1 MVSKNCPRLWSFD
14 WDLAQYR
21 EIKWK
26 AGVEPRKRSL
36 PLVASFAKSRWRVT
50 ITFEGSLHSDKAARA
65 NRKQRRMD
73 LQNLCL
79 CLDFDRL
86 KLVDNTVT
94 ELLIKREH
102 DDTPPAYEN
111 DITSPDGVLPLT
123 TTPHVGSEYFFV
135 FNELRLCVRE
145 DPFRVQFPAIDCN
158 AHTITE
164 LSAIT
169 TIRQLSAGVHEVHV
183 GSGRQ
188 SYVYKQ
194 VDKPLYEPRD
204 SEVLSQELRNLQ
216 LFHGTK
222 GIVQLVAAVVSCN
235 PYYTFRETAAYE
247 AFEAYD
253 SDQSAGSNETHQS
266 DQNTNAA
273 PSTVLRGVLLEYHPN
288 GTLADALQSSR
299 ETPQMTGTW
308 RRWALQIVEALSRV
322 HKQQITHMDLKPSN
336 ILISAENDAVLSDV
350 SGIGGVT
357 RNYLAP
363 EMLDVPDPLA
373 EGLEARTWNDIWAL
387 GKMILEMGDATS
399 NEIEKEQL
407 WRIARVAMA
416 DEPSSRPSL
425 HQIVSLFL
433 SNQAS

>member
-1 MVSKNCPRLWSFD
+1 MVSTHCSRSWSFD

-36 PLVASFAKSRWRVT
+36 PLVASVAKSRWHVT
-50 ITFEGSLHSDKAARA
+50 ITFEGSLHSDKAVRA
-65 NRKQRRMD
+65 NRKQRRLD

-111 DITSPDGVLPLT
+111 DIVSTDGVLPLT
-123 TTPHVGSEYFFV
+123 STPHFGSEYFLV
-135 FNELRLCVRE
+135 LNELRLCVRE

-158 AHTITE
+158 AHPTTE
-164 LSAIT
+164 LSEIT
-169 TIRQLSAGVHEVHV
+169 PIRQLCAGVHEAHV
-183 GSGRQ
+183 GSDRQ

-204 SEVLSQELRNLQ
+204 SQVLSQELQNLQ
-216 LFHGTK
+216 MLHGTK

-235 PYYTFRETAAYE
+235 PYHTFGETSAAYD
-247 AFEAYD
+247 ASEAYD
-253 SDQSAGSNETHQS
+253 SDQSARSNETHQS
-266 DQNTNAA
+266 DQNMNAT
-273 PSTVLRGVLLEYHPN
+273 PSTVLRGVLLEYLGN
-288 GTLADALQSSR
+288 GTLADALQNAK
-299 ETPQMTGTW
+299 ETPQVTGTW
-308 RRWALQIVEALSRV
+308 RRWARQVAEALSSMHERMM
-322 HKQQITHMDLKPSN
+322 THMDVKPSN
-336 ILISAENDAVLSDV
+336 VLISAENHMVLSDI

-363 EMLDVPDPLA
+363 EMLNVPHPLA
-373 EGLEARTWNDIWAL
+373 ESWEARVLNDTWAL
-387 GKMILEMGDATS
+387 GKMFLQMGDAAS
-399 NEIEKEQL
+399 NDVEKEQL
-407 WRIARVAMA
+407 ARIARVAMA
-416 DEPSSRPSL
+416 DEPSLRPSL
-425 HQIVSLFL
+425 HRITSMFL
-433 SNQAS
+433 SN